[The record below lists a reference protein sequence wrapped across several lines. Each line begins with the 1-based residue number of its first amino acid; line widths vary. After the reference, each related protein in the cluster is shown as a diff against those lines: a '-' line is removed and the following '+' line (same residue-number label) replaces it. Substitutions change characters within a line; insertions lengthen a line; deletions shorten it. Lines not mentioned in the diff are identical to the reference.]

1 MCLNSLTRG
10 MLPPWT
16 LGQKSTFRNGWGKFW
31 SIVPSGPLFC
41 SMLIPELLVIEAVMV
56 TLQVEQQPTGPRFK
70 SHLKPMLSKE
80 IFIPIRKIFIDKNI
94 FAEKRD
100 CCGRIK
106 KRCGKFRKKPD
117 PETVP
122 NNPEHLHNLW
132 RINKPNFFG
141 IDVSAEAASLQL
153 AEAYLVWLKF
163 VECLWSKILT

>member
-1 MCLNSLTRG
+1 
-10 MLPPWT
+10 
-16 LGQKSTFRNGWGKFW
+16 
-31 SIVPSGPLFC
+31 
-41 SMLIPELLVIEAVMV
+41 MLIPELLVIEAVMV

-122 NNPEHLHNLW
+122 NNPEHLHNLR

-163 VECLWSKILT
+163 VECLWSKMLTYSGIMPWQDLSRCKCWKQVIWYFPPDFAYLSLFITGQHS